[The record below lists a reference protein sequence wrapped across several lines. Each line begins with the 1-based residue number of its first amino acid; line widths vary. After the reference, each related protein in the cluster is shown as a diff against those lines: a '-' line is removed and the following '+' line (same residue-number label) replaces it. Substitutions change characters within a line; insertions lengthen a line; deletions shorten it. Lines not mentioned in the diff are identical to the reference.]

1 MITELCETILTEP
14 RAIDIKTLIEEVKR
28 KGPLDLSLQDRK
40 VIDDVIKSPKVIE
53 EYSDLLDE
61 LAGVILF
68 EG

>member
-1 MITELCETILTEP
+1 MITELCEIILTEP

-40 VIDDVIKSPKVIE
+40 VINDVIENPKVIE

>member
-1 MITELCETILTEP
+1 MITELCETILAEP
-14 RAIDIKTLIEEVKR
+14 RAVDIKTLIEEVKR

-40 VIDDVIKSPKVIE
+40 VINDVIENPKVTE
-53 EYSDLLDE
+53 EYSDLLNE

>member
-14 RAIDIKTLIEEVKR
+14 RAVDIKTLIEEVKR

-40 VIDDVIKSPKVIE
+40 VINDVIENPKVIE